1 MIFEKPPVRM
11 GRDVAPTMNMMAV
24 SGPPSVPLRLRD
36 VFVTAFAGTLS
47 WSVNSWAMKACLVGT
62 SICEMLC
69 LRNRNV
75 TAPKNEPASGTMM
88 RKTFDNKC
96 VDTIVLRLPRS
107 GQSRESGDYVY
118 RQKDCSKTRK
128 RYSVDLAEPV

>member
-1 MIFEKPPVRM
+1 MIFERPPVRM

-24 SGPPSVPLRLRD
+24 SGPPNVPLRLRD

-47 WSVNSWAMKACLVGT
+47 WSVNNCAMKACLVGT

-75 TAPKNEPASGTMM
+75 TAPKNEPASGTRM

-96 VDTIVLRLPRS
+96 VDTIVLRLPSFSART
-107 GQSRESGDYVY
+107 GAAKVEKAV
-118 RQKDCSKTRK
+118 TTFTARK
-128 RYSVDLAEPV
+128 IAPRLDRDTL